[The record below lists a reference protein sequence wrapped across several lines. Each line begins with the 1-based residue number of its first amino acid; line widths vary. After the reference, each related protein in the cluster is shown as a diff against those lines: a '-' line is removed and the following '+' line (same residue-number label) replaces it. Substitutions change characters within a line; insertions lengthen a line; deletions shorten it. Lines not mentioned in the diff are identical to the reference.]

1 LSLRS
6 CNYLFHRENYSA
18 KHASH
23 IIPLWSDPRA
33 ITRKLTEKEM
43 RRLIPYFETGD
54 LVPAFLGTHS
64 NKHLA
69 SRMSSALKGE
79 FAETL
84 GLAFVTASKISHIKL
99 EELIIKKLK
108 ALYPLPGIT
117 LLALVVMFASIPD
130 PETSV
135 EEEVVDWLVDHL
147 VESYGKL
154 MEEHVESFK
163 KLLDEHP
170 GLKKVVEARLKLAA
184 SEEKEEDG
192 CQDEV
197 VPARA
202 GQGVKGL

>member
-1 LSLRS
+1 
-6 CNYLFHRENYSA
+6 
-18 KHASH
+18 
-23 IIPLWSDPRA
+23 
-33 ITRKLTEKEM
+33 
-43 RRLIPYFETGD
+43 
-54 LVPAFLGTHS
+54 
-64 NKHLA
+64 
-69 SRMSSALKGE
+69 MSSALKGE